1 LGIVIASVLAILI
14 LLVVFIRSPW
24 GQGIVVKKATT
35 YVSNKTKTTVSIDK
49 LFVTFSGNLFLE
61 GLYLEDTEGD
71 TLIYSRKLE
80 AGVEIIPLIKT
91 GAINITK
98 LEWEGLKADISR
110 TEKSGKFNFDF
121 LLEAFVTQDGEV
133 SIKEDAAVQEEVQ
146 PLSISLSP
154 VSLKDFDLRYVD
166 EVLGIDAFMK
176 LESLE
181 IEIPILDLDK
191 SQFRISNLSLQ
202 NSQISYTQT
211 KPFEP
216 VEEDTVVSVLPFL
229 IVDNLQLSNV
239 SAAYNNSVDRQQ
251 AGLDIGKFTLQAPEI
266 DLQNQRVKVSAIGLH
281 DSKVLFHD
289 FGIEFISA
297 PEQISESVPFAWPDW
312 AVQIASI
319 SLGNNSV
326 EFKTADLETKP
337 GYFNPEVIAIQ
348 DLRLEAGDL
357 FLENR
362 QAGLKL
368 SDAGFVEAGGF
379 ELKNLQFDFSISEAN
394 SELKDLWIETN
405 RSQLKGIANLGFQ
418 SIQELI
424 DNPEGI
430 DFKISLADTRFDV
443 RDSYFFAPE
452 LAYDTLIREFA
463 SAPISLRLQAEGDLK
478 ALTIPVL
485 DLKWSQT
492 LLRASGRVVNPL
504 EMELLAFDFPK
515 VEFQT
520 DRKTILKFVDE
531 SQLGVT
537 LPDHIN
543 LAANA
548 SGKLDDVLATINLKT
563 DLGNILLDGSFQNNQ
578 TLAFDADLEVDQL
591 QIGAILDNP
600 GLDTVSFQLSAKGS
614 GSSLND
620 LDAQL
625 TSSFER
631 LRLNGNNYSGLELE
645 GQLENG
651 KGDVHM
657 WLEDEFLNFD
667 LLTNL
672 ELDSVKSIIDLNLDL
687 KGIDLYE
694 LGFVGESTR
703 AKLLLQANFE
713 GNPSNFD
720 LTTSLRDAIVV
731 YDQRTY
737 PVGSLDLSARIRE
750 DSTSVS
756 IESQILN
763 GSLRSNTSPDSLILA
778 ITDHFKQHLDE
789 LDSLGVPGGNIT
801 MELDLSINQAPILNQ
816 VLLQGLDQLDSA
828 RIKVDFSQPEDKLI
842 ASIDFPY
849 VKYGGTEVDSLGI
862 RINSDNENLDL
873 AFGFLELNS
882 GPLAMDRTYFTGE
895 LQQSR
900 LYFDFNSFKGEEKSF
915 HIASD
920 IGYSGDTLSIH
931 VSPENLLVNLVEW
944 SIPENNL
951 LQIADQYVNLEEF
964 RFFRED
970 QELSILDDL
979 SEITD
984 EHLAIQFDNFRLETF
999 TSLLNPDELIAAG
1012 FVNGRLVLENPFG
1025 ATGLLGELKVD
1036 SLKVLETP
1044 LGNLSLN
1051 ATSETFRDYVLTM
1064 SLKDG
1069 GMDLDLDGDFQAN
1082 EAGGIFD
1089 VKLNLNQIDMEVI
1102 AGLSG
1107 GELKDASGNISGVIV
1122 ASGTTVD
1129 PQYSGEIAFNEAAFI
1144 VSQLNAK
1151 YQLSNEKIALD
1162 NAGVYFNDFTIRDEK
1177 SNSFQIDG
1185 SVLTE
1190 SFINPSFDLR
1200 LTADN
1205 FSVVNS
1211 SKDDNDLFFG
1221 KGIIDADVTVTGDLI
1236 LPKVVANLTVKKGTE
1251 LTVIIPESQ
1260 LDIVERDGV
1269 VVFVNRSDP
1278 NDILTRKTEETASA
1292 LMGYDIRAIIQAD
1305 PEASFRLV
1313 VDERSGDNLLVS
1325 GKADLNLEINP
1336 NGRITL
1342 SGNYEIRNGHYEMSL
1357 YNLVSRKFSIA
1368 EGSRITWNGDPM
1380 DATLAIS
1387 AIYQIKTSSSE
1398 LMSSQLT
1405 SASGGSRNQ
1414 YLQEL
1419 PFLVYLNV
1427 NGELLRPEI
1436 SFRLD
1441 MPEAQRGALGGNV
1454 YTRVLQVNEQ
1464 EDELNKQVFS
1474 LLVLNRFFPSTGSD
1488 GSGGG
1493 TEAIARSSASQV
1505 LSGQLNALSN
1515 NLLGK
1520 SGVELDFDLDSFTDY
1535 QGNSPQ
1541 ERTQLNVSA
1550 SKQLFNDRLVVQVGS
1565 QVDIEGS
1572 SPNSQQGSAL
1582 LGNVSLEYLLTG
1594 NGRWRLRG
1602 FQRNEFES
1610 IIDGPLIVTGFGVI
1624 FNREFNT
1631 FRELWRGSVENQNR
1645 LNPIDELE
1653 KKNGDKKEKESE
1665 KKVDQPKQE
1674 DNEN

>member
-1 LGIVIASVLAILI
+1 MIASVLVLVILQ
-14 LLVVFIRSPW
+14 VVFIRSPW
-24 GQGIVVKKATT
+24 GQDIVVKKATT
-35 YVSNKTKTTVSIDK
+35 YVSDKTNTEVSIDR
-49 LFVTFSGNLFLE
+49 LYITFSGNLYLE
-61 GLYLEDTEGD
+61 GLYLEDAEGD
-71 TLIYSRKLE
+71 TLLYSRKLE
-80 AGVEIIPLIKT
+80 AGVEIVPLIKT
-91 GAINITK
+91 GEINVTK

-110 TEKSGKFNFDF
+110 TAQSGKFNFDF
-121 LLEAFVTQDGEV
+121 LIEAFVTQDGDV
-133 SIKEDAAVQEEVQ
+133 SIKEGTSAQEEAQ
-146 PLSISLSP
+146 PLSVTLSP
-154 VSLKDFDLRYVD
+154 ISLKDFDLRYVD
-166 EVLGIDAFMK
+166 EVLGIDAF
-176 LESLE
+176 LLVESLDVE
-181 IEIPILDLDK
+181 VPMLNLAK
-191 SQFRISNLSLQ
+191 SEFRISNLSLQ

-216 VEEDTVVSVLPFL
+216 AEEDTVVSVLPFL

-239 SAAYNNSVDRQQ
+239 SVKYNNTVELQQ
-251 AGLDIGKFTLQAPEI
+251 AELDIGKFNLQAPEI
-266 DLQNQRVKVSAIGLH
+266 DLQNQVVKVRAIELK
-281 DSKVLFHD
+281 DSNILFYD
-289 FGIEFISA
+289 FGVEVA
-297 PEQISESVPFAWPDW
+297 ATPNLPSESASVVWPDW
-312 AVQIASI
+312 VAQIESI
-319 SLGNNSV
+319 SLANNSV
-326 EFKTADLETKP
+326 EFKTADKEITQ
-337 GYFNPEVIAIQ
+337 GYFNPEVFSIQ
-348 DLRLEAGDL
+348 DLRLEAGDI
-357 FLENR
+357 FLEDM
-362 QAGLKL
+362 QAGLQL

-379 ELKNLQFDFSISEAN
+379 ELRNLQFDFSISDAESQIEN
-394 SELKDLWIETN
+394 LWIETN
-405 RSQLKGIANLGFQ
+405 RSQLKGIANLGFP
-418 SIQELI
+418 SIRELI

-430 DFKISLADTRFDV
+430 NFDVSLTDTRLDV
-443 RDSYFFAPE
+443 RDSYFFTPE
-452 LAYDTLIREFA
+452 LAYDTLVREIA
-463 SAPISLRLQAEGDLK
+463 SAPIAVQLEAKGNLKSLF
-478 ALTIPVL
+478 IPLL
-485 DLKWSQT
+485 DLKWSET
-492 LLRASGRVVNPL
+492 SLRTSGRVQDPL
-504 EMELLAFDFPK
+504 DMELLAFDFPEL
-515 VEFQT
+515 EFQT
-520 DRKTILKFVDE
+520 NRNTLLKFVDE
-531 SQLGVT
+531 TQLGIT
-537 LPDHIN
+537 LPDRIY
-543 LAANA
+543 LFANA
-548 SGKLDDVLATINLKT
+548 SGKLEDVLAKINLET
-563 DLGNILLDGSFQNNQ
+563 DLGNILLDGSFQNSA
-578 TLAFDADLEVDQL
+578 TLAFEADLQVNQL
-591 QIGAILDNP
+591 QLGTLLGSA
-600 GLDTVSFQLSAKGS
+600 GLDTLSFQLSVKGS

-620 LDAQL
+620 LNAEL
-625 TSSFER
+625 TFSFER
-631 LRLNGNNYSGLELE
+631 LRINGNDYSGLELE

-651 KGDVHM
+651 IGDVHM

-672 ELDSVKSIIDLNLDL
+672 ALDSSRSIIDLNLDL
-687 KGIDLYE
+687 KAIDLYE
-694 LGFVGESTR
+694 LGFAGQSTR
-703 AKLLLQANFE
+703 AKLQLQAKFE

-720 LTTSLRDAIVV
+720 LTTSLKDAIVV
-731 YDQRTY
+731 YDQSSF
-737 PVGSLDLSARIRE
+737 PVGSMDLNARIRE

-763 GSLRSNTSPDSLILA
+763 GSLRSNTSPDSLMIA
-778 ITDHFKQHLDE
+778 ITEHFKKHLDE
-789 LDSLGVPGGNIT
+789 LDSLALPSGNIT
-801 MELDLSINQAPILNQ
+801 MQLDLSINQAPILNQ
-816 VLLQGLDQLDSA
+816 VLLQGLEQLDSA

-849 VKYGGTEVDSLGI
+849 IKYGGTEVDSLGI
-862 RINSDNENLDL
+862 RINSNNENLDL
-873 AFGFLELNS
+873 AFGFLALNS

-900 LYFDFNSFKGEEKSF
+900 LYFDFNSFEGEEKLV

-931 VSPENLLVNLVEW
+931 VSPENLLLNSRKW

-951 LQIADQYVNLEEF
+951 IQIADRYVDLEEF

-979 SEITD
+979 SDISD
-984 EHLAIQFDNFRLETF
+984 DHLAIQFDNFRLETF

-1012 FVNGRLVLENPFG
+1012 YVDGRLVLENPFG
-1025 ATGLLGELKVD
+1025 ATGLLGALRVD

-1051 ATSETFRDYVLTM
+1051 ATSETFRDYLLAM

-1082 EAGGIFD
+1082 EAGGVFD
-1089 VKLNLNQIDMEVI
+1089 VRLNVNQIDMEVI

-1107 GELKDASGNISGVIV
+1107 GQLKEASGNISGMIE
-1122 ASGTTVD
+1122 ANGTTLD
-1129 PQYSGEIAFNEAAFI
+1129 PRYSGEINFNDVAFN

-1151 YQLSNEKIALD
+1151 YLLANEKIALD
-1162 NAGVYFNDFTIRDEK
+1162 NGGIYFSEFAIQDENR
-1177 SNSFQIDG
+1177 NSFQIDG

-1190 SFINPSFDLR
+1190 NFSNPSFDLK

-1211 SKDDNDLFFG
+1211 SKEDNDLFFG
-1221 KGIIDADVTVTGDLI
+1221 KGIIDAEVTVTGDLI
-1236 LPKVVANLTVKKGTE
+1236 LPKVVANLTVKKETE

-1278 NDILTRKTEETASA
+1278 NDIFTRKTEETASA
-1292 LMGYDIRAIIQAD
+1292 FMGYDIRAIIQAD

-1325 GKADLNLEINP
+1325 GKADVNLEINP

-1342 SGNYEIRNGHYEMSL
+1342 SGNYEIREGHYEMSL
-1357 YNLVSRKFSIA
+1357 YNLVSRNFSIA
-1368 EGSRITWNGDPM
+1368 QGSRITWNGDPL
-1380 DATLAIS
+1380 DATLGIS

-1398 LMSSQLT
+1398 LMASQLT
-1405 SASGGSRNQ
+1405 SASGGSTNQ

-1454 YTRVLQVNEQ
+1454 YSRVLQVNEQ

-1488 GSGGG
+1488 GSRGG
-1493 TEAIARSSASQV
+1493 TESIARSSASQV
-1505 LSGQLNALSN
+1505 LSGQLNALSS

-1520 SGVELDFDLDSFTDY
+1520 SGVDLDFGLDSFTDY
-1535 QGNSPQ
+1535 QGSSPQ
-1541 ERTQLNVSA
+1541 ERTQLNVSVR
-1550 SKQLFNDRLVVQVGS
+1550 KQLFNDRLVVQVGS

-1582 LGNVSLEYLLTG
+1582 LGNVSLEYLLTE
-1594 NGRWRLRG
+1594 NGRYRIRG

-1631 FRELWRGSVENQNR
+1631 FLELWRGSVENQIR

-1653 KKNGDKKEKESE
+1653 RKNGDKKEKKSE
-1665 KKVDQPKQE
+1665 DEVSPTKKTE
-1674 DNEN
+1674 NEK

>member
-1 LGIVIASVLAILI
+1 MVASLLAIFI

-24 GQGIVVKKATT
+24 GQVIVVKKATT
-35 YVSNKTKTTVSIDK
+35 YVSKKTNTAVSIDK
-49 LFVTFSGNLFLE
+49 LYVTFSGNLFLE

-71 TLIYSRKLE
+71 TLLYSRKLE

-91 GAINITK
+91 GEINITK
-98 LEWEGLKADISR
+98 LEWKGLKANISR
-110 TEKSGKFNFDF
+110 TKQSGKFNFDF
-121 LLEAFVTQDGEV
+121 LVEAFVTQDGEV
-133 SIKEDAAVQEEVQ
+133 SIKEDTAVQEGVQ

-154 VSLKDFDLRYVD
+154 VSLKEFNLRYVD
-166 EVLGIDAFMK
+166 ELMGIDAFVQ

-181 IEIPILDLDK
+181 LEVPILDLNK

-202 NSQISYTQT
+202 NSQISFTQT
-211 KPFEP
+211 KPFVP
-216 VEEDTVVSVLPFL
+216 AEEDTVDAVLPFL
-229 IVDNLQLSNV
+229 ILDNLRLSNV
-239 SAAYNNSVDRQQ
+239 SATYNNTADRQQ
-251 AGLDIGKFTLQAPEI
+251 ARLDLGKFILRAPEI
-266 DLQNQRVKVSAIGLH
+266 DLRNQRVKVSTIELH
-281 DSKVLFHD
+281 DSNILFHD
-289 FGIEFISA
+289 FGVEVAAIA
-297 PEQISESVPFAWPDW
+297 DPLSESVPFVWPDW
-312 AVQIASI
+312 AFQIASI

-326 EFKTADLETKP
+326 EFKTAEQETKQ
-337 GYFNPEVIAIQ
+337 GYFNPEVLFIQ

-357 FLENR
+357 FLENN
-362 QAGLKL
+362 QAGLKV

-379 ELKNLQFDFSISEAN
+379 ELKNLQLDFTISEAD
-394 SELKDLWIETN
+394 SEVKDLWIETN
-405 RSQLKGIANLGFQ
+405 RSQLKGIANLSFQ

-424 DNPEGI
+424 DNPEGVR
-430 DFKISLADTRFDV
+430 FRISLNDTRLDLK
-443 RDSYFFAPE
+443 DSYFFAPE
-452 LAYDTLIREFA
+452 LAYDTLIRELA
-463 SAPISLRLQAEGDLK
+463 SAPIAIQLQAEGDLK
-478 ALTIPVL
+478 ALSIPVL
-485 DLKWSQT
+485 DLKWSET
-492 LLRASGRVVNPL
+492 LLRASGRVTNPL
-504 EMELLAFDFPK
+504 DVELLAFNFPK
-515 VEFQT
+515 LNFQT
-520 DRKTILKFVDE
+520 NRETLLKFVDE
-531 SQLGVT
+531 SQLGVS
-537 LPDHIN
+537 LPDRIN
-543 LAANA
+543 ITANA

-563 DLGNILLDGSFQNNQ
+563 DLGNILLDGSFQNNER
-578 TLAFDADLEVDQL
+578 LAFDADLEVDQL
-591 QIGAILDNP
+591 QIGAILENP
-600 GLDTVSFQLSAKGS
+600 GRDTVSFQLSAKGS
-614 GSSLND
+614 GTNLND
-620 LDAQL
+620 LDAVL

-631 LRLNGNNYSGLELE
+631 LRLNGNDYSGLELE
-645 GQLENG
+645 GQLKNG

-667 LLTNL
+667 LLTKL
-672 ELDSVKSIIDLNLDL
+672 ELDSIKSIIDLNLDL

-694 LGFVGESTR
+694 LGFAGESTR
-703 AKLLLQANFE
+703 AKLQLQANFT
-713 GNPSNFD
+713 GNQSNFD
-720 LTTSLRDAIVV
+720 LITSLKDAVVV

-737 PVGSLDLSARIRE
+737 PVGSLDLNARVRE
-750 DSTSVS
+750 DSTSLT

-763 GSLRSNTSPDSLILA
+763 GSLRSNTSPDSLIVA
-778 ITDHFKQHLDE
+778 ITEHFKQHLDE
-789 LDSLGVPGGNIT
+789 LDSLGVPSGNIT
-801 MELDLSINQAPILNQ
+801 MELDLSIKEAPILNQ
-816 VLLQGLDQLDSA
+816 VLLQGLEQLDSA

-842 ASIDFPY
+842 ASVDFPY
-849 VKYGGTEVDSLGI
+849 VKYGGTEVDSLNI
-862 RINSDNENLDL
+862 RINSNNENLDL
-873 AFGFLELNS
+873 AFGFLALNS
-882 GPLAMDRTYFTGE
+882 GPLAMDRTNFTGE

-900 LYFDFNSFKGEEKSF
+900 LYFDFNSFKDEEKLF

-931 VSPENLLVNLVEW
+931 VSPENLLVNKLEW

-951 LQIADQYVNLEEF
+951 IQIADKYVNLEEF
-964 RFFRED
+964 RFFSDD
-970 QELSILDDL
+970 QELTLRDDL
-979 SEITD
+979 TDITD
-984 EHLAIQFDNFRLETF
+984 DHLAIQFDNFRLETF

-1036 SLKVLETP
+1036 SLKVLQTP

-1051 ATSETFRDYVLTM
+1051 ATSETFRDYVLAM

-1082 EAGGIFD
+1082 EGGGNFD
-1089 VKLNLNQIDMEVI
+1089 VQLKLNQIDMEVI
-1102 AGLSG
+1102 AGLSR
-1107 GELKDASGNISGVIV
+1107 GELKDASGNISGLIE
-1122 ASGTTVD
+1122 ASGTTLD
-1129 PQYSGEIAFNEAAFI
+1129 PQYSGEITFNEAAFN
-1144 VSQLNAK
+1144 VSQLNGK
-1151 YQLSNEKIALD
+1151 YLLSNETIALD
-1162 NAGVYFNDFTIRDEK
+1162 NAGVYFNDFTIRDEG

-1190 SFINPSFDLR
+1190 SFINPSFDLK

-1205 FSVVNS
+1205 FLVVNS
-1211 SKDDNDLFFG
+1211 SKDDNDLFYG
-1221 KGIIDADVTVTGDLI
+1221 KGIIDADVAITGDLI
-1236 LPKVVANLTVKKGTE
+1236 LPKVVANLTVKEDTE
-1251 LTVIIPESQ
+1251 LTVIIPEAQ

-1292 LMGYDIRAIIQAD
+1292 FMGYDIRAIIQAD
-1305 PEASFRLV
+1305 PKASFRLV
-1313 VDERSGDNLLVS
+1313 VDERSGDNLLIS

-1342 SGNYEIRNGHYEMSL
+1342 SGNYEIREGHYEMSL

-1380 DATLAIS
+1380 DATLGIS

-1405 SASGGSRNQ
+1405 SASGGSRSQ

-1441 MPEAQRGALGGNV
+1441 MPEGQRGALGGNV
-1454 YTRVLQVNEQ
+1454 YSRVLQVNEQ

-1505 LSGQLNALSN
+1505 LSGQLNALSS

-1550 SKQLFNDRLVVQVGS
+1550 RKQLFNTRLVVQVGS
-1565 QVDIEGS
+1565 QVDVEGS

-1582 LGNVSLEYLLTG
+1582 LGNVSVEYLLTA
-1594 NGRWRLRG
+1594 NGRYRLRG

-1653 KKNGDKKEKESE
+1653 KKNGDKKEKESGE
-1665 KKVDQPKQE
+1665 KENQPKQK